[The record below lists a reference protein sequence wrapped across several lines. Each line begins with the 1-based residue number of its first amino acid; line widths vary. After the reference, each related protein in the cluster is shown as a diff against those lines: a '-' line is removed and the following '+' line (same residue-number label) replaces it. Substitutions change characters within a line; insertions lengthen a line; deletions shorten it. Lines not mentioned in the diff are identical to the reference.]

1 MTVKEQ
7 VHKIIDNLPDDINL
21 NDIAY
26 TLYVISKIEQG
37 EKEIEEGNGIPHK
50 EAIKIIKSWQK

>member
-7 VHKIIDNLPDDINL
+7 VHKIIDDLPDDMNL

-37 EKEIEEGNGIPHK
+37 EKEIKEGKGIPHN
-50 EAIKIIKSWQK
+50 EAIKIINSW

>member
-7 VHKIIDNLPDDINL
+7 VHKIIDNLPDNMNL

-37 EKEIEEGNGIPHK
+37 DKEIEEGKGIPHK

>member
-7 VHKIIDNLPDDINL
+7 AHKIIDTLPDNTSL

-26 TLYVISKIEQG
+26 TLYVISKVEQG
-37 EKEIEEGNGIPHK
+37 EKEIEEGKGIPHE
-50 EAIKIIKSWQK
+50 EAIKIMKSWRK